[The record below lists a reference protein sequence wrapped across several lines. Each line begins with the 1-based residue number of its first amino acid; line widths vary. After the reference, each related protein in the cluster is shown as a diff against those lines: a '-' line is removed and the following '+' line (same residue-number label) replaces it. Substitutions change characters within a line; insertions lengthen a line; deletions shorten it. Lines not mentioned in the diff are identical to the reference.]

1 MDRESTTGSKTQQ
14 GIGSKGDIDSM
25 GKAKVK
31 PQWKLRAWRGRGIKG
46 RETWGKSGQ
55 GGGDLDEQEVTSIFS
70 ESVVSFHL
78 MIDLFGLQFTLYNL
92 INSISLFIF
101 RK

>member
-1 MDRESTTGSKTQQ
+1 
-14 GIGSKGDIDSM
+14 M

-78 MIDLFGLQFTLYNL
+78 MICFSTIEITDYRVDGALQVLWP
-92 INSISLFIF
+92 IF
-101 RK
+101 PAGRNAPLRT